1 MSEEGRE
8 GGRERVFSL
17 SLSFSEQSSAANA
30 ETVGLMAEDFAKK
43 GWHFAQKQQSQSL
56 GQSPRPSSSPSP
68 RHYSTLSATRTTHS
82 PVANRSKTTPP
93 ANSYSCGVGDGSLM
107 ALMTGDAASFPPRLR
122 ELRKSLADF
131 MRERIVPSEREVL
144 DHQLSDDRWTPLP
157 LIEQLKV
164 SCSVYMYTSVF
175 IMYLKEYKIQV
186 KVLQYYL
193 TFRSNFF
200 TLTFLSSNLKLKV
213 IYYYVYPIVRIS
225 EVLN

>member
-8 GGRERVFSL
+8 GEKECFPSL
-17 SLSFSEQSSAANA
+17 SLLEQSSAANA

-56 GQSPRPSSSPSP
+56 GQSPRPASSPSP
-68 RHYSTLSATRTTHS
+68 RHYSALSTTRTTYS
-82 PVANRSKTTPP
+82 PVANRSKTTPT
-93 ANSYSCGVGDGSLM
+93 NSYSCGAGDNSLM
-107 ALMTGDAASFPPRLR
+107 ALMTGDTASFPPRLR

-144 DHQLSDDRWTPLP
+144 DHQLSDDRWIPLP

-164 SCSVYMYTSVF
+164 SCSVCVYTSAF
-175 IMYLKEYKIQV
+175 IMHLKEYKIQV
-186 KVLQYYL
+186 KVLLYYL
-193 TFRSNFF
+193 FTFRSNFF
-200 TLTFLSSNLKLKV
+200 TLTLLSSNLKLKV
-213 IYYYVYPIVRIS
+213 RYNYPYPIVHIS